1 MDREREGALTDIFCE
16 RTALVEHVTDALSL
30 CLLALWSFAIV
41 VGASSLL
48 LVIKQNKHSLTA
60 CVSFVLYLD
69 DCVCVNFFRES
80 HVPMTGLDD

>member
-1 MDREREGALTDIFCE
+1 MERDREGALTDIFCE

-30 CLLALWSFAIV
+30 SLLALWSFAIV

>member
-1 MDREREGALTDIFCE
+1 M
-16 RTALVEHVTDALSL
+16 HSLS
-30 CLLALWSFAIV
+30 LLALWSFAIV